1 MRAAAFAVA
10 VFGIPALFAQ
20 GPAPPSFDV
29 ASVKVA
35 PPRAGT
41 GALIATDTDPAMV
54 RYSNITLKNLIAIA
68 YRLDSRLIAGGPPWL
83 DDQLYDLAARLPP
96 DTPRDRVPA
105 MLQALLVERFK
116 LAVHRETKEQSV
128 YFLVAGKSGP
138 RLKKSEPPDDQD
150 AQHTRGDRP
159 PIQITRGGILGHSMD
174 MRTLAGTLAHVAG
187 DQVVDHTGLSGIY
200 DINLTWTPEDSNGLG
215 AELFAA
221 IQEQL
226 GLKLESG
233 QAPVEMLVI
242 DHADRDPG
250 QN

>member
-1 MRAAAFAVA
+1 MKAMGVVVLLSVTALSAQEQSPASFEVA
-10 VFGIPALFAQ
+10 T
-20 GPAPPSFDV
+20 
-29 ASVKVA
+29 VKVA
-35 PPRAGT
+35 PPRTGT
-41 GALIATDTDPAMV
+41 AALIAMDTDPAMV
-54 RYSNITLKNLIAIA
+54 RYSNITLKNLIAMA
-68 YRLDSRLIAGGPPWL
+68 YSFDSRLIRGGPPWL
-83 DDQLYDLAARLPP
+83 DDQLYDLVAKLPP
-96 DTPRDRVPA
+96 DASRDRVPL
-105 MLQALLVERFK
+105 MLQTLLAERFK

-138 RLKKSEPPDDQD
+138 RLKKAEPSDDPD

-159 PIQITRGGILGHSMD
+159 PIQITRGGIFGHSMD
-174 MRTLAGTLAHVAG
+174 MGLLAATLAQVAG
-187 DQVVDHTGLSGIY
+187 YQVADHTGLSGIY

-226 GLKLESG
+226 GLELESG